1 MPVGAAKPG
10 SVSDRIK
17 ELNDKASAGQANAQ
31 KPTTFQNRSAWP
43 KTPALTRVAV
53 PSGPSPSPVPSSVAE
68 ATYGRTPPTS
78 RPVTPAT
85 SEAPPPVIPIPAQQS
100 PDLPVLQP
108 AVLTPV
114 TPSAIAAPNIA
125 TTSSSKGTPSSAGF
139 GRRETQRFMSPAVHR
154 TDFAHEHHNHLDL
167 ASLDSSFP
175 PSLPMNTQPELRHP
189 IPNSTTGDKALSR
202 LKRLHEADASSPLAK
217 FRRTDTKKLIG
228 SDESVVMPLSLSL
241 PSTPINGP
249 ASTNR
254 PAVNNSSGSE
264 PSTPAPPLKEVDKK
278 AAAIEALTHQDLPTD
293 IGRSGDGSNTSTL
306 APTSHTNEALLS
318 PSEQASQI
326 PGAYHF
332 DLQPE
337 DLNRLHHDSPVV
349 LSAAPFITAPAS
361 PDNSSVASPLSPD
374 DVPPTLLTRLVTM
387 PYIASPSPINHTIH
401 DNGNED
407 LAQVSSALDAIVLDY
422 RAAFEDIITRLAK
435 ASTNMSKDYDNAD
448 VPNLPDSLTSVGPAK
463 PTAVNP
469 VPEDEMK
476 VEHPI
481 STKIDHFPEPHKTIA
496 TSLPKL
502 NDQASVLLD
511 LMRQIKHVAA
521 VWSVDLEL
529 VESQPCTP
537 RSFPFH

>member
-1 MPVGAAKPG
+1 
-10 SVSDRIK
+10 
-17 ELNDKASAGQANAQ
+17 
-31 KPTTFQNRSAWP
+31 
-43 KTPALTRVAV
+43 
-53 PSGPSPSPVPSSVAE
+53 
-68 ATYGRTPPTS
+68 
-78 RPVTPAT
+78 
-85 SEAPPPVIPIPAQQS
+85 
-100 PDLPVLQP
+100 
-108 AVLTPV
+108 
-114 TPSAIAAPNIA
+114 
-125 TTSSSKGTPSSAGF
+125 
-139 GRRETQRFMSPAVHR
+139 
-154 TDFAHEHHNHLDL
+154 
-167 ASLDSSFP
+167 
-175 PSLPMNTQPELRHP
+175 MNTQPELRHP

-278 AAAIEALTHQDLPTD
+278 AAAIGALTHQDLPTD